1 MFGRKKQLDDQR
13 ELNEIVFEK
22 MQKKEKLKHEKVSK
36 RVKKQFLKQINKE
49 IQQKTLEANNG

>member
-1 MFGRKKQLDDQR
+1 
-13 ELNEIVFEK
+13 

-49 IQQKTLEANNG
+49 IQQKTLEANNGKIFREWDD

>member
-1 MFGRKKQLDDQR
+1 LFGRKKQLDDQR

-49 IQQKTLEANNG
+49 IQQNTLEANNG